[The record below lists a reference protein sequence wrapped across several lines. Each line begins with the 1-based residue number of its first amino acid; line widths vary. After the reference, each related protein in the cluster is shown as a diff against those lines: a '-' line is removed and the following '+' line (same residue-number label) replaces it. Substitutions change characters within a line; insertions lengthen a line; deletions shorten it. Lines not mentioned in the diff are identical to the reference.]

1 MHEIDKIKL
10 SDQTKL
16 PLSYIM
22 GTENY
27 FYRLINQ
34 QKPCSEK
41 LIKYVTIFYYI
52 DIILAI
58 LHITSRG

>member
-1 MHEIDKIKL
+1 
-10 SDQTKL
+10 
-16 PLSYIM
+16 M

-52 DIILAI
+52 DIIVTLLRVA
-58 LHITSRG
+58 SRGLSIISFVSAIGVPN